1 MYDTDYRQ
9 VTLQHPDLFQPDY
22 LRATRKGEATQ
33 PLCGNIEGW
42 GPLSQLRYDFTPCFL
57 DVWISSVAV
66 FGIVAGA
73 GAIWYL
79 IKRRTPAEVGTN
91 WHFYTKLGI
100 IGALIITTA
109 LQACLQIEALPGIWF
124 GDFRFW
130 TSIISIASLAVI
142 GTIQYLE
149 HWRTRQPNG
158 VVLFYWLFFLIAYA
172 VKLRSL
178 VAQEAFH
185 TRLPYFVTFCV
196 SLGLALLESVLE
208 YLVPKKKSVYD
219 TLGDEDECPI
229 EYADVFSVLTFGWI
243 TPMMKYGY
251 REFLTQDDLWNLRRR
266 DTTKVTGSVMN
277 ESWAIE
283 LDKKNPSLWLAMFR
297 GFGGPY
303 FRGAVFK
310 TMSDVL
316 AFAQPQLLRLLIT
329 WVDSHRRP
337 NPQPPIRGVAI
348 AAAMFGVSVAQT
360 VCLNQYFQRAFE
372 TGMRIR
378 SSLTAMI
385 YAKSLKLSNEGKA
398 NKSTGDIVNYMAV
411 DTQRLQDLSQY
422 GQQLWSAPLQIT
434 LCMVSLY
441 QLVGLPMLAG
451 VGVMILSIPLN
462 GLIAKIMKTLQ
473 KEQMKNKDSRTRLMT
488 EILNNM
494 KSIKLYAW
502 GQAFMKKLNFIRNDQ
517 ELNTLRKIGAAQ
529 SVANFTWSCTPI
541 AVSTSTFTIFV
552 LTSNQPLSTELVF
565 PCLTLL
571 NLLSFPLAVLPM
583 VITAI
588 IEASVAV
595 GRLTSFLAAEE
606 LQDDAVLR
614 KPPATNVGDETLR
627 IRDATFTWDRND
639 SEGRRCL
646 EDINFTARK
655 GELSCVVGRVGAGK
669 TSLLE
674 AILGDLWKIHG
685 EVVIHG
691 AIAYVAQQSW
701 VMNASV
707 KENIVFGH
715 RWDPGF
721 YERTIHACALTEDF
735 KTLPD
740 GDQTEVGER
749 GISLSGGQK
758 ARLTLARAVYAR
770 ADVYLFDDCL
780 SAVDQHVGRHL
791 IDNVF
796 GPKGLLASKTRV
808 LATNS
813 IPVLMES
820 DYVALLREGRILEQ
834 GTYEQLIAMRG
845 EVAYLIRT
853 ANNEEES
860 SAASSSIEES
870 KSSGSSTDESKTVF
884 GTDPI
889 SEEED
894 SEQEVQER
902 LGSIE
907 PIRPGRATTR
917 KSSFVTLRRA
927 STASFKG
934 PHGKLLDDE
943 VGNTRSKQSKE
954 FSEQGQVKFD
964 VYREYA
970 KASNMIAVS
979 IYLATLIGAQ
989 TVNVGGSLW
998 LKHWAEVNSQYGG
1011 NPDAGK
1017 YVGIYLAFGVGG
1029 ALLTVVQT
1037 LILWIFCS
1045 IEASRKL
1052 HERMAYAIFRSP
1064 MSFFETTPTGRI
1076 LNRFSSDI
1084 YRVDEVL
1091 ARTFNMLFVNTAKAA
1106 YTLALICAATPIF
1119 VILILPLGAIYLY
1132 IQRYYLRTSRELKR
1146 LDSISKSPIFA
1157 HFQESLGGITTIRAY
1172 RQQQRFAMENEW
1184 RVDANLRAY
1193 FTSINANR
1201 WLAVRLEFIGSFI
1214 ILAAAGFAIIAVSAG
1229 GGPSAGMVGLAMSY
1243 ALQITQSLNWIV
1255 RQTVEVETNIVSV
1268 ERCLEYAR
1276 LPSEA
1281 PDVLSKHRPKIG
1293 WPSQGAVE
1301 FKDYS
1306 TRYRPGLNLVLKNV
1320 NLDIKPHEKIGVVG
1334 RTGAGKS
1341 SLTLAL
1347 FRIIEPSSG
1356 HIAIDDLNTS
1366 SVGLLD
1372 VRRRLAIIPQDAAL
1386 FKGTVRDNLDP
1397 AHVRDDTELWSVLAH
1412 ARLKDHI
1419 SSMPG
1424 HLEAQIH
1431 EGGSNLSQGQR
1442 QLVSLARALLTP
1454 TNILVLDEATAAVDI
1469 ETDALLQTTLRSNVF
1484 KDRTIITIA
1493 HRINTILDSDRI
1505 VVLDH
1510 GTVAEFDS
1518 PATLVKQ
1525 KGLFYELV
1533 KEAGLLDG
1541 FEL

>member
-100 IGALIITTA
+100 IGALIITSA

-541 AVSTSTFTIFV
+541 AVVNSYTS
-552 LTSNQPLSTELVF
+552 SAKPLNI
-565 PCLTLL
+565 LTLTI
-571 NLLSFPLAVLPM
+571 VY
-583 VITAI
+583 
-588 IEASVAV
+588 
-595 GRLTSFLAAEE
+595 
-606 LQDDAVLR
+606 
-614 KPPATNVGDETLR
+614 
-627 IRDATFTWDRND
+627 
-639 SEGRRCL
+639 
-646 EDINFTARK
+646 IN
-655 GELSCVVGRVGAGK
+655 
-669 TSLLE
+669 
-674 AILGDLWKIHG
+674 IH
-685 EVVIHG
+685 
-691 AIAYVAQQSW
+691 
-701 VMNASV
+701 
-707 KENIVFGH
+707 NICS
-715 RWDPGF
+715 
-721 YERTIHACALTEDF
+721 YE
-735 KTLPD
+735 
-740 GDQTEVGER
+740 
-749 GISLSGGQK
+749 
-758 ARLTLARAVYAR
+758 
-770 ADVYLFDDCL
+770 
-780 SAVDQHVGRHL
+780 
-791 IDNVF
+791 
-796 GPKGLLASKTRV
+796 
-808 LATNS
+808 
-813 IPVLMES
+813 
-820 DYVALLREGRILEQ
+820 
-834 GTYEQLIAMRG
+834 
-845 EVAYLIRT
+845 
-853 ANNEEES
+853 
-860 SAASSSIEES
+860 
-870 KSSGSSTDESKTVF
+870 
-884 GTDPI
+884 
-889 SEEED
+889 
-894 SEQEVQER
+894 
-902 LGSIE
+902 
-907 PIRPGRATTR
+907 
-917 KSSFVTLRRA
+917 
-927 STASFKG
+927 
-934 PHGKLLDDE
+934 
-943 VGNTRSKQSKE
+943 
-954 FSEQGQVKFD
+954 
-964 VYREYA
+964 
-970 KASNMIAVS
+970 
-979 IYLATLIGAQ
+979 
-989 TVNVGGSLW
+989 
-998 LKHWAEVNSQYGG
+998 
-1011 NPDAGK
+1011 
-1017 YVGIYLAFGVGG
+1017 
-1029 ALLTVVQT
+1029 
-1037 LILWIFCS
+1037 
-1045 IEASRKL
+1045 
-1052 HERMAYAIFRSP
+1052 
-1064 MSFFETTPTGRI
+1064 
-1076 LNRFSSDI
+1076 
-1084 YRVDEVL
+1084 
-1091 ARTFNMLFVNTAKAA
+1091 
-1106 YTLALICAATPIF
+1106 
-1119 VILILPLGAIYLY
+1119 
-1132 IQRYYLRTSRELKR
+1132 
-1146 LDSISKSPIFA
+1146 
-1157 HFQESLGGITTIRAY
+1157 
-1172 RQQQRFAMENEW
+1172 
-1184 RVDANLRAY
+1184 
-1193 FTSINANR
+1193 
-1201 WLAVRLEFIGSFI
+1201 
-1214 ILAAAGFAIIAVSAG
+1214 
-1229 GGPSAGMVGLAMSY
+1229 
-1243 ALQITQSLNWIV
+1243 
-1255 RQTVEVETNIVSV
+1255 
-1268 ERCLEYAR
+1268 
-1276 LPSEA
+1276 
-1281 PDVLSKHRPKIG
+1281 
-1293 WPSQGAVE
+1293 
-1301 FKDYS
+1301 
-1306 TRYRPGLNLVLKNV
+1306 
-1320 NLDIKPHEKIGVVG
+1320 
-1334 RTGAGKS
+1334 
-1341 SLTLAL
+1341 
-1347 FRIIEPSSG
+1347 
-1356 HIAIDDLNTS
+1356 
-1366 SVGLLD
+1366 
-1372 VRRRLAIIPQDAAL
+1372 
-1386 FKGTVRDNLDP
+1386 
-1397 AHVRDDTELWSVLAH
+1397 
-1412 ARLKDHI
+1412 
-1419 SSMPG
+1419 
-1424 HLEAQIH
+1424 
-1431 EGGSNLSQGQR
+1431 
-1442 QLVSLARALLTP
+1442 
-1454 TNILVLDEATAAVDI
+1454 
-1469 ETDALLQTTLRSNVF
+1469 
-1484 KDRTIITIA
+1484 
-1493 HRINTILDSDRI
+1493 
-1505 VVLDH
+1505 
-1510 GTVAEFDS
+1510 
-1518 PATLVKQ
+1518 
-1525 KGLFYELV
+1525 
-1533 KEAGLLDG
+1533 
-1541 FEL
+1541 